1 MKKGIIQ
8 IYYGEGRGKSTAA
21 LGSAMMRA
29 SEGQN
34 VTLIQ
39 FLKGKNESEQA
50 FLNRLEPEIKVFRFA
65 KQDAW
70 FDDLSE
76 EEQQEELLNLK
87 NGFNYCKKV
96 IATGGSDMI
105 ILDEVLGLLDRNVI
119 TFEELKDVLTNK
131 TEDTTI
137 ICTGIVLD
145 ERLRDIAD
153 EIYNISI
160 DI

>member
-1 MKKGIIQ
+1 
-8 IYYGEGRGKSTAA
+8 
-21 LGSAMMRA
+21 
-29 SEGQN
+29 
-34 VTLIQ
+34 
-39 FLKGKNESEQA
+39 
-50 FLNRLEPEIKVFRFA
+50 
-65 KQDAW
+65 
-70 FDDLSE
+70 
-76 EEQQEELLNLK
+76 
-87 NGFNYCKKV
+87 
-96 IATGGSDMI
+96 MI